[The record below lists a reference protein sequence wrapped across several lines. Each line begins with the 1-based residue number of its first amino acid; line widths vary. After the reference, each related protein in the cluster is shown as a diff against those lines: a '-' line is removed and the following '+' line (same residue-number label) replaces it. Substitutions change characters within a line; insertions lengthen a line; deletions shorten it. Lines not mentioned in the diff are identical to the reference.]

1 MYFPKHLKLS
11 IAINVIVVKSEVYEV
26 QLSMNPD
33 SSVYYH
39 HILSFFCFSYIIH
52 SIFVGRIVLGEPY
65 ELTIF
70 VGTANIQPNR
80 IKALRKVSSTQC

>member
-1 MYFPKHLKLS
+1 MLGAGDTVVDKTEIVFIKNHILYFPKHLKLS

-52 SIFVGRIVLGEPY
+52 CIFVGRIVLG
-65 ELTIF
+65 
-70 VGTANIQPNR
+70 
-80 IKALRKVSSTQC
+80 